1 MALLVKNGKVFLE
14 HGLEVTDLKIVD
26 GKFSAIGTDMLAG
39 SQDQVIDAGGKFVLP
54 GLIDAH
60 VHYKMGLGNVFTI
73 DNFET
78 GSRAALFGGVT
89 TIVDY
94 AEPVTGETM
103 SEALALRK
111 KEAQGASFVD
121 HTFHVVSSDVKTT
134 REELEKLKA
143 AGVNSLKLFT
153 IYDQRMPYEEMERII
168 AMCSEL
174 DLVVTIHA
182 EDEPIVSNKIAELMK
197 EGKTAPKYHGVS
209 RPVGAEVYAVE
220 RIIEIARKY
229 DAHVHIVHVSAG
241 ETANK
246 IKAARKE
253 GVRISGE
260 TCPHYLL
267 LNEEAYEREDAQ
279 LYIMQPP
286 LRSEKERQLLWK
298 NVEENTLDFFTTDH
312 CSYCAMQ
319 KFSFDTFFETNGGIP
334 GTETLFPS
342 LYTAGVGEGRIRFET
357 LIKML
362 SENPAKTF
370 GLYPRKGV
378 IRVGSDADL
387 VIFDPNK
394 EVTISKEN
402 MHTAAQ
408 YSTFEGMKL
417 KGYPVATVLRGQLM
431 CQDGKFVQGEPIGE
445 FIRTQK

>member
-1 MALLVKNGKVFLE
+1 MALLIKNGKVFLE
-14 HGLEVTDLKIVD
+14 HGLEATDLKIVD
-26 GKFSAIGTDMLAG
+26 GKFSAIGTDMLAN
-39 SQDQVIDAGGKFVLP
+39 SQDQVIDAGGKLVLP

-60 VHYKMGLGNVFTI
+60 VHYKMGIGNVFTI

-94 AEPVTGETM
+94 AEPTSGVTM

-111 KEAQGASFVD
+111 EEAHGASFVD
-121 HTFHVVSSDVKTT
+121 YTFHVVSSDVKTT
-134 REELEKLKA
+134 KKELEKLKA

-182 EDEPIVSNKIAELMK
+182 EDEPIIANKIAVLTK
-197 EGKTAPKYHGVS
+197 EGKTAPRYHGVS
-209 RPVGAEVYAVE
+209 RPVEAEVHAVE
-220 RIIEIARKY
+220 RIIEIVRKY
-229 DAHVHIVHVSAG
+229 DTHVHIVHVSAG
-241 ETANK
+241 ETANR

-253 GVRISGE
+253 GVNISGE

-267 LNEEAYEREDAQ
+267 LNEKAYERDDAQ

-286 LRSEKERQLLWK
+286 LRSEEERRLLWE
-298 NVEENTLDFFTTDH
+298 NVAENTLDMFTTDH

-319 KFSFDTFFETNGGIP
+319 KFNGDTFFETNGGIP
-334 GTETLFPS
+334 GTETLFPC
-342 LYTAGVGEGRIRFET
+342 LHTAGVGEGKISFET

-370 GLYPRKGV
+370 GIYPRKGV

-387 VIFDPNK
+387 VIFDPEK
-394 EVTISKEN
+394 EVTISKETV
-402 MHTAAQ
+402 HTAAQ
-408 YSTFEGMKL
+408 YSTFDGMKL

-445 FIRTQK
+445 FVETVK